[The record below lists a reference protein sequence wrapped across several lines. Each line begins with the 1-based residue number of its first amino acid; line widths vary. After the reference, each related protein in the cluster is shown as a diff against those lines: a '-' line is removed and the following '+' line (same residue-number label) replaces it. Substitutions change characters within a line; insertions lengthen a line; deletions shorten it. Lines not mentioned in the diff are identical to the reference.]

1 MRVKEFVRI
10 LKRIKRDWERLA
22 AEDPTAHRSI
32 VMLVDSDST
41 IVEAEYDTRDGR
53 VEEYTIKVRLEDG
66 MYTIH
71 VLAEE
76 GYVTPVDDIKDVIDR
91 YGLDWAYSV
100 IE

>member
-10 LKRIKRDWERLA
+10 LKRIKRDWER
-22 AEDPTAHRSI
+22 TAHHRSI
-32 VMLVDSDST
+32 VMSVDSDST

-53 VEEYTIKVRLEDG
+53 VEEYAIKVRLEDG
-66 MYTIH
+66 IYTIH

-91 YGLDWAYSV
+91 YGLDWAYS